1 MSEQKKKRSWPK
13 DLGSTVEEI
22 AESLRKQGASGIP
35 KDYRNCIIAR
45 SYKLF
50 YPNGWGGLYASHSTH
65 KGRDSKL
72 THSCSLSFNDCQIM
86 DPHGSAAL
94 AEFMY
99 RFDKGEFPDLVTGA
113 IPKEE
118 EVLAKLS
125 TEERIAIG
133 K

>member
-1 MSEQKKKRSWPK
+1 MPEQEKKRSWPK

-22 AESLRKQGASGIP
+22 AESLRKQGARGIP
-35 KDYRNCIIAR
+35 KDCRNCIIAR

-50 YPNGWGGLYASHSTH
+50 YPKGWGGLYATHSTY
-65 KGRDSKL
+65 KGQDGKV
-72 THSCSLSFNDCQIM
+72 THSCDLSFHDCQII
-86 DPHGSAAL
+86 DPRGSSAL

-99 RFDKGEFPDLVTGA
+99 RFDKGEFPDLITGA